1 MKKLFFV
8 LTLLASINTAQAKKL
23 DITFDQHIANLK
35 LELKEKGY
43 DPLILDKVFDNNFT
57 VDKRVSKSLKNQPEV
72 KFSFD
77 KYVDGKLTDW
87 RITTGRKLYQENSK
101 VLKEIED
108 KYKVDAAVLI
118 ALWGVETN
126 YGTYPLG
133 HNAIK
138 ALTNMS
144 YTHSREV
151 RRAYFK
157 KELFDVFEVSKK
169 FNLDPLELKGSWAG
183 ALGQCQFMPS
193 NVLKYAVDGNGDG
206 KVDIWNTVE
215 DVFASS
221 ANFVN
226 ILGWNY
232 GITSYKEVT
241 VPKNYNILA
250 KRVFKPLS
258 TWKDEGVLIANGYEG
273 VDLSNKLKL
282 FAPINKNNKVF
293 LISKNFDVIKRWN
306 NSDYFAFSVLSL
318 AEEIK
323 KK

>member
-1 MKKLFFV
+1 
-8 LTLLASINTAQAKKL
+8 
-23 DITFDQHIANLK
+23 
-35 LELKEKGY
+35 
-43 DPLILDKVFDNNFT
+43 
-57 VDKRVSKSLKNQPEV
+57 
-72 KFSFD
+72 
-77 KYVDGKLTDW
+77 
-87 RITTGRKLYQENSK
+87 
-101 VLKEIED
+101 
-108 KYKVDAAVLI
+108 
-118 ALWGVETN
+118 
-126 YGTYPLG
+126 
-133 HNAIK
+133 
-138 ALTNMS
+138 
-144 YTHSREV
+144 
-151 RRAYFK
+151 
-157 KELFDVFEVSKK
+157 
-169 FNLDPLELKGSWAG
+169 
-183 ALGQCQFMPS
+183 MPS